1 MTRAKRSSHKQAKD
15 DILSKEDLRA
25 VRFGAALARFENTIS
40 SEDVAIL
47 RAWVETG
54 DLGAAVRKVR
64 PGKRWQTAWYA
75 RRLREMEI
83 RDVNLIMCL
92 RPGRKRDLLLRQ
104 IRPED
109 DGPRLSTRARSARL
123 SKMHRAERR
132 RV

>member
-1 MTRAKRSSHKQAKD
+1 MTRAKRSGHKQAED
-15 DILSKEDLRA
+15 EILSKEDLRA
-25 VRFGAALARFENTIS
+25 VRFGAALAKFGKTIT

-54 DLGAAVRKVR
+54 DLGTAVRKVR

-83 RDVNLIMCL
+83 RAVNLVMCL

-109 DGPRLSTRARSARL
+109 DGPRPSRAARPAHVFR
-123 SKMHRAERR
+123 MRR
-132 RV
+132 P